1 MVESSRQIERRK
13 AAQRHGVLAE
23 QHVTS
28 ILRNAGWTVLAQN
41 WSGGGAELDIVVGKP
56 DALRFVEV
64 KARTT
69 MPEDV
74 GELLPLKKRRRLV
87 RGAEAY
93 MTQHPTRAN
102 DIAFMLALV
111 SGKVGELQ
119 VTLMDD
125 PFDGV
130 L

>member
-1 MVESSRQIERRK
+1 MVATLGQTERRK

-23 QHVTS
+23 ERVTTV
-28 ILRNAGWTVLAQN
+28 LREAGWTVLAQN
-41 WSGGGAELDIVVGKP
+41 WLGAGAELDIVVGKP
-56 DALRFVEV
+56 GVMRFVEV
-64 KARTT
+64 KARTV

-74 GELLPLKKRRRLV
+74 AALVPRKKQRKLT

-93 MTQHPTRAN
+93 MTQHPTAAH

-111 SGKVGELQ
+111 SGEVGELQ

-125 PFDGV
+125 PFDGAS
-130 L
+130 